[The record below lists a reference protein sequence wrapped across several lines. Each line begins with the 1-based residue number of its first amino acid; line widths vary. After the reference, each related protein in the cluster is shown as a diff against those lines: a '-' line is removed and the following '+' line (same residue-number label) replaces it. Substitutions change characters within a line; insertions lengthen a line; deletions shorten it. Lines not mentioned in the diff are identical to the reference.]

1 MPSVGAASKLIERA
15 DIDQGELDEVGARSS
30 VKNRELENSKQVNIR
45 IDRKS
50 APATSE
56 TYLER
61 TQPSSCRV
69 VKM

>member
-45 IDRKS
+45 IDR
-50 APATSE
+50 
-56 TYLER
+56 
-61 TQPSSCRV
+61 
-69 VKM
+69 